1 MRAQRAK
8 KRIYAH
14 PKNCAKIYRFTVHF
28 LYVWLCVWLNVNVS
42 KTSAF
47 FKTSYFVII
56 VLWQG
61 RKISSMYRG
70 TKQNCCKYL
79 RLLPSRILIGS
90 TCIIHS
96 LVHWSF
102 GDFWF
107 IEKKEEKDEYVFNSN
122 RYFALSHCR
131 MPNSINNSLE
141 SINLHNIL
149 SRRILIWRLS
159 MCKILFCTIT

>member
-1 MRAQRAK
+1 
-8 KRIYAH
+8 
-14 PKNCAKIYRFTVHF
+14 
-28 LYVWLCVWLNVNVS
+28 
-42 KTSAF
+42 
-47 FKTSYFVII
+47 
-56 VLWQG
+56 
-61 RKISSMYRG
+61 MYRG

-122 RYFALSHCR
+122 RYLTLSHCR
-131 MPNSINNSLE
+131 MPNSINKPLE
-141 SINLHNIL
+141 STNLHNIL
-149 SRRILIWRLS
+149 SRR
-159 MCKILFCTIT
+159 MTNKYV

>member
-1 MRAQRAK
+1 MHVQWYLLWQLNYAKVSEFLTKIIMRA
-8 KRIYAH
+8 
-14 PKNCAKIYRFTVHF
+14 
-28 LYVWLCVWLNVNVS
+28 LNVNVS

-141 SINLHNIL
+141 SINLHDIL
-149 SRRILIWRLS
+149 SRRIPYHCIS
-159 MCKILFCTIT
+159 

>member
-1 MRAQRAK
+1 
-8 KRIYAH
+8 
-14 PKNCAKIYRFTVHF
+14 
-28 LYVWLCVWLNVNVS
+28 
-42 KTSAF
+42 
-47 FKTSYFVII
+47 
-56 VLWQG
+56 
-61 RKISSMYRG
+61 MYRG

-141 SINLHNIL
+141 ST
-149 SRRILIWRLS
+149 LIVQELKIREWQWLKRYYLIF
-159 MCKILFCTIT
+159 KILGSFRNED

>member
-1 MRAQRAK
+1 MCARNAQKSAYMRILKIVLRYIDLRCTFCMCDYVCDWMWMWVEQ
-8 KRIYAH
+8 AH
-14 PKNCAKIYRFTVHF
+14 S
-28 LYVWLCVWLNVNVS
+28 S
-42 KTSAF
+42 KLLI
-47 FKTSYFVII
+47 VII

-122 RYFALSHCR
+122 RYFALSHCI
-131 MPNSINNSLE
+131 MPNSLKKTSLE
-141 SINLHNIL
+141 STNLHNIL
-149 SRRILIWRLS
+149 SS
-159 MCKILFCTIT
+159 

>member
-1 MRAQRAK
+1 MRAK
-8 KRIYAH
+8 KRIYTRISKIVLRYIDLPCTFCMCDYVCDWMWVEQAH
-14 PKNCAKIYRFTVHF
+14 S
-28 LYVWLCVWLNVNVS
+28 S
-42 KTSAF
+42 KLLI
-47 FKTSYFVII
+47 VII

-131 MPNSINNSLE
+131 MPNSIRNSLE
-141 SINLHNIL
+141 SIYIIFYDAYLYIKYCSVLLHKLGHFWQI
-149 SRRILIWRLS
+149 
-159 MCKILFCTIT
+159 